1 LNIFL
6 EIIIRTFIAFTLV
19 MIIAKIL
26 GKHTLT
32 QMTYYDFV
40 SSITL
45 GAITGNIAF
54 NTGIKSGYLT
64 VALITFGGI
73 AYIVALLTMKSR
85 KLRKWFS
92 GKPTIVIESGKILEN
107 NLKKLKFS
115 LDTLDQEL
123 REKDIFDINEVEYA
137 VLELN
142 GKLSVLKKP
151 EFRQITQR
159 DLLDL
164 NGAKAQKSQFPL
176 ELIMDGKVVL
186 QNVKHDGISP
196 EWLGERLKEKG
207 LSVEEVFYAVK
218 GTTGQLFFDLYKDKI
233 KHPVD
238 PEQSS

>member
-1 LNIFL
+1 MNVFL
-6 EIIIRTFIAFTLV
+6 DIIVRTIIAFVLI
-19 MIIAKIL
+19 MFIAKIL

-54 NTGIKSGYLT
+54 NTHFKSWNLT
-64 VALITFGGI
+64 VALLTFGGI

-92 GKPTIVIESGKILEN
+92 GKPTIVIENGKILEN

-115 LDTLDQEL
+115 LDTLNQEL
-123 REKDIFDINEVEYA
+123 REKDIFDIEEVEYA

-142 GKLSVLKKP
+142 GKLSVLKKQQH
-151 EFRQITQR
+151 RQITQK
-159 DLLDL
+159 DLFNLSDA
-164 NGAKAQKSQFPL
+164 NAKKSQFPL
-176 ELIMDGKVVL
+176 ELIMDGKVVSE
-186 QNVKHDGISP
+186 NMKHDGISP
-196 EWLGERLKEKG
+196 EWLSKQLKIRG
-207 LSVEEVFYAVK
+207 LAVDEVFYAVK
-218 GTTGQLFFDLYKDKI
+218 GTNGGVYFDLYKDNI

-238 PEQSS
+238 SE

>member
-1 LNIFL
+1 MNIIL
-6 EIIIRTFIAFTLV
+6 EIIIRTFAAFVLI

-54 NTGIKSGYLT
+54 NTALGSWNLT
-64 VALITFGGI
+64 VALLTFGGI

-115 LDTLDQEL
+115 IDTLNQEL
-123 REKDIFDINEVEYA
+123 REKDIFDIEEVEHA

-142 GKLSVLKKP
+142 GKLSVLKKH
-151 EFRQITQR
+151 EHRQITQK
-159 DLLDL
+159 DLFGLS
-164 NGAKAQKSQFPL
+164 GVQSKKSQFPI
-176 ELIMDGKVVL
+176 ELIMDGEVVSDNL
-186 QNVKHDGISP
+186 KHDGLSP
-196 EWLGERLKEKG
+196 EWLAKQLNKRG
-207 LSVEEVFYAVK
+207 LSVDDVFYAVK
-218 GTTGQLFFDLYKDKI
+218 GTNGNLFFDLYKDNI

-238 PEQSS
+238 DSE

>member
-64 VALITFGGI
+64 VALLTFGGI
-73 AYIVALLTMKSR
+73 VYIVALLTMKSR

-142 GKLSVLKKP
+142 GKVSVLKKP
-151 EFRQITQR
+151 EYRQITQR
-159 DLLDL
+159 DLL
-164 NGAKAQKSQFPL
+164 GANAQKSQFPL

-196 EWLGERLKEKG
+196 EWLAERLKEKG

-218 GTTGQLFFDLYKDKI
+218 GTTGHLYFDLYKDKI

-238 PEQSS
+238 PVQTS